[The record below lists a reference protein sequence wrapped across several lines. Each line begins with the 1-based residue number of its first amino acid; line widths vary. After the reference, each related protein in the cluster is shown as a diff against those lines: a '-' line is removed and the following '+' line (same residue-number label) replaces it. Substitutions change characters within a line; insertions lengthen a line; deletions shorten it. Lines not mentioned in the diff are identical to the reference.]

1 MTISSSSHHVLC
13 LFLLSFLCVNSQLP
27 YDVFTVIIKNETP
40 SVVKKHCTI
49 DGKYLNEDHAIE
61 LQPGEVDNITASI
74 VPGRNTLD
82 CLLELEG
89 KRKIFNLYDSD
100 DTDNCNV
107 PNEECLWIIQ
117 EDGLCLYL
125 EGLCEMFDWDYNSL
139 SNRHIVN

>member
-1 MTISSSSHHVLC
+1 MRSSY
-13 LFLLSFLCVNSQLP
+13 NQE
-27 YDVFTVIIKNETP
+27 K
-40 SVVKKHCTI
+40 
-49 DGKYLNEDHAIE
+49 
-61 LQPGEVDNITASI
+61 VDNITASI
-74 VPGRNTLD
+74 VPGRNTVD

-100 DTDNCNV
+100 DTDICNV

-139 SNRHIVN
+139 LNRHIVN